1 MTGTKIK
8 RTRLSR
14 GAVVLTIKVDYIFCT
29 YLGAHYEI
37 ASSKYGGANEENN
50 EVFSSCLLSLLSSV
64 LLASCL
70 YY

>member
-37 ASSKYGGANEENN
+37 ASSKYGGANEEDN
-50 EVFSSCLLSLLSSV
+50 ESIFVMFTFATLLYFS
-64 LLASCL
+64 
-70 YY
+70 